1 MAKLKRARSPHECEV
16 GVGNILAEELRRQI
30 RNPGCQD
37 CELHATAKTVCLVGD
52 GPVPCDVM
60 LIGEAPGACEDEVG
74 RPFVGRSGNVLDQAL
89 EQVGLP
95 RSGIFITNTAKCRP
109 PGNRTPRKAEI
120 HACRKYLL
128 RELEE
133 VKPRFIL
140 LLGAT
145 ALTLLEMEGVYK
157 NRGCVFD
164 FNGSRVMVTFHPAA
178 RGRRRRSTFH
188 ADIEAFARLVRGSM
202 PLDPGTGCP

>member
-1 MAKLKRARSPHECEV
+1 
-16 GVGNILAEELRRQI
+16 VGNVPLHPDAEELWRLI

-37 CELHATAKTVCLVGD
+37 CGLHEAAKTVCLIGE

-74 RPFVGRSGNVLDQAL
+74 RPFVGSSGSVLDQAL

-95 RSGIFITNTAKCRP
+95 RKGIFITNTAKCRP
-109 PGNRTPRKAEI
+109 PRNRTPRKAEI
-120 HACRKYLL
+120 RACRNYLL
-128 RELEE
+128 RELSE

-145 ALTLLEMEGVYK
+145 ALTFLDMKGVER

-178 RGRRRRSTFH
+178 RGRRRRSMFH
-188 ADIEAFARLVRGSM
+188 ADIEAFARLIRGETVERPRVS
-202 PLDPGTGCP
+202 